1 MFRKI
6 YRRFPILTWLIA
18 QLLLFCVECAVK
30 KVCGNIDLL
39 SLIVAVEAVITLC
52 ISCVV
57 SFKRSELWIYKAVR
71 IACVIP
77 IFALTC
83 MLSGETIMDRI
94 DGRDLYAE
102 VEAMYDCLKEYE
114 FEKMEIDPDHGAVIL
129 YPAGEGGEEVV
140 VHYRDRGALKYLKRK
155 IRDARSFENGIL
167 FAAGYSWDGDWYAL
181 YVSENPDDQWLG
193 RMNAEQIVPGVYNVL
208 VPWNDL

>member
-52 ISCVV
+52 ISCAV

-83 MLSGETIMDRI
+83 MLSGGTILDRI
-94 DGRDLYAE
+94 DG
-102 VEAMYDCLKEYE
+102 KEYE
-114 FEKMEIDPDHGAVIL
+114 FEKMEIDPDHGVVIL

-181 YVSENPDDQWLG
+181 YVSENSDDQWLG
-193 RMNAEQIVPGVYNVL
+193 RMNAEQIVPGVYDVL